1 MVKHRFGKKALSLL
15 MAICLLASV
24 FSLPTVVTAVTTQE
38 QPSQSLAD
46 DYGLKDNV
54 QDGVILH
61 CWNWSFNNI
70 KEQMKTI
77 AECGYTSIQ
86 TSPIQ
91 IAKQDTKGA
100 SVSDWW
106 VLYQPAGFVIDD
118 TGGSALGTKAEF
130 KAMCDE
136 AHKYG
141 IHVIVDVIANH
152 LGNVTQGNTTL
163 CQRAY
168 TYEPTIANNWLFHTD
183 NMGTDDN
190 NGYSVVRGHIGMP
203 DLQTENQH
211 VQDRFKAF
219 LRECIDNGADGFR
232 VDTAKHIETPDDGSF
247 GSDFWPEV
255 TDDAYSYYAQKG
267 TFDDLYIYGE
277 ILNSPGAGRSY
288 SSYTKYIN
296 ITDNKTGNDCRS
308 NVANGNASGAAAPS
322 YQTGEDPSKVVL
334 WAESHDTYSNDSR
347 ESTNVSESNINKTWA
362 LVGTRNKATALY
374 FARSKGFKTGTM
386 GSIESWQ
393 WKSDEVVAVNKF
405 HNYFAGQSEYLASSG
420 SIAYNERGTSGVV
433 LVNCSGGS
441 TSVNV
446 KANRMADG
454 TYTDQITGNT
464 FTVSGGQISGQI
476 GSTGIAVVYNAVTT
490 PSVTVSKDSGTYRAY
505 QADGISVDLS
515 LRNAT
520 SGTYSINGG
529 AAQTFTGD
537 TTISVGE
544 GVDYGVEITLTVT
557 ATDGT
562 TTSDPE
568 TYIYK
573 KFNPDLAQK
582 VYFDNSSYNWSQV
595 YCYMYTD
602 GGSTGGGGSSGGGA
616 TGGGSTGGGST
627 GGGSSDGTIK
637 FTDSMNWG
645 TVYAYFFSGSSTV
658 GNEWPG
664 STMTWY
670 ETNPFGQ
677 GNYQI
682 SIPSGATHV
691 VFNNGNG
698 AQTVDLSLSGVE
710 GYYLDGS
717 QTEGKY
723 NGTAW
728 DASAMV
734 SSSAMMPTDPVESS
748 AASSDLVASGAE
760 NAAWPGVLMTLDS
773 ATGYYVTEVP
783 EGMENALVMFAEG
796 ASSTNR
802 YPADQQPG
810 LALNGNTMLFSAG
823 NSWEEYTTITPTE
836 PTDPPTTPTEP
847 PTTPT
852 EPPTTPTEP
861 PTTPTDPDQVV
872 ILIGDVSDDGEID
885 LRDALMVQ
893 KFKLSLDTL
902 TDIEQEAADVDLDG
916 EVTLQDAIAIHKY
929 VLRLAV
935 SSSIGQ
941 TKTITIA

>member
-529 AAQTFTGD
+529 AAQTFTGN

-544 GVDYGVEITLTVT
+544 GVGYGVEITLTVT

-562 TTSDPE
+562 TTSDPQ
-568 TYIYK
+568 TYTYK
-573 KFNPDLAQK
+573 KSDPSQAQM

-602 GGSTGGGGSSGGGA
+602 GGSTGGGGSSGGGS

-637 FTDSMNWG
+637 FTDSLNWG
-645 TVYAYFFSGSSTV
+645 NVNAYFFSGSSTV
-658 GNEWPG
+658 GAEWPG
-664 STMTWY
+664 TAMTKY
-670 ETNPFGQ
+670 ETNTFGQ
-677 GNYQI
+677 TVYEI
-682 SIPSGATHV
+682 TIPSGATHV
-691 VFNNGNG
+691 IFNNGN

-717 QTEGKY
+717 QTNGKY

-728 DASAMV
+728 DSSALV
-734 SSSAMMPTDPVESS
+734 SSSAMMPTDPVASS

-760 NAAWPGVLMTLDS
+760 NAAWPGVKMTLDS

-783 EGMENALVMFAEG
+783 EGMENALVIFTEG
-796 ASSTNR
+796 ESSSNR
-802 YPADQQPG
+802 YPADMQPG

-823 NSWEEYTTITPTE
+823 NSWKEYTSVTPTQ
-836 PTDPPTTPTEP
+836 PTEAPTQAPTQAPTEAPTQAPTQAPTEP
-847 PTTPT
+847 PT
-852 EPPTTPTEP
+852 EPGRVT
-861 PTTPTDPDQVV
+861 
-872 ILIGDVSDDGEID
+872 IIIGDVFEDGKISVA
-885 LRDALMVQ
+885 DALVVQ
-893 KFKLSLDTL
+893 KYMLGLANL
-902 TDIEQEAADVDLDG
+902 TAKQQAAADTDADGRITNADAVEIQKYDLG
-916 EVTLQDAIAIHKY
+916 IIVSGY
-929 VLRLAV
+929 VGR
-935 SSSIGQ
+935 Q
-941 TKTITIA
+941 QTITLS

>member
-557 ATDGT
+557 ATDGS
-562 TTSDPE
+562 TTSDPQ

-573 KFNPDLAQK
+573 KSDPSQAQM

-602 GGSTGGGGSSGGGA
+602 GGSTGGGGSSGGGS

>member
-602 GGSTGGGGSSGGGA
+602 GGSTGGGGSSGGGS